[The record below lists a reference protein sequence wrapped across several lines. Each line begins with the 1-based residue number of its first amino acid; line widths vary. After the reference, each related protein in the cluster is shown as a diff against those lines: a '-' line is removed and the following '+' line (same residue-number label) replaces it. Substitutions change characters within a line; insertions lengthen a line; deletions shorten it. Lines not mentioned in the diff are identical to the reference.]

1 MMIVMKET
9 ATDDEVDAVV
19 EKIER
24 AGALAHRSRGARL
37 TVIGAIGDVE
47 QDATVES
54 LGLEAQA
61 GVDRVVPILKPY
73 KLASA
78 QIRHGERTV
87 LDVDGR
93 KFGGDHFA
101 LMAGPCTVESREQ
114 TLATARVVRDAGAT
128 FLRGGAYKP
137 RTSPYAFQ
145 GLGQEGLRLLAEAKS
160 ETGLP
165 IVTELMDMRDIDAVL
180 EVADVVQIGARNMQN
195 YPLLAEIGRAGR
207 PALLKRGLSSTL
219 DELLMAAEYI
229 LKEGN
234 PNVML
239 CERGIRTF
247 ETAYRF
253 TLDLMAVPVLKELTH
268 LPVIVDPSHAAGRR
282 DLVTP
287 LSLAAAAVGA
297 DGIIV
302 EVHPKPEEAVCD
314 GPQAL
319 RAEDFADYATAV
331 ERAATLAGKALA
343 GREPALA

>member
-9 ATDDEVDAVV
+9 ATDEEVDAVV

-24 AGALAHRSRGARL
+24 AGALAHRSRGARV

-47 QDATVES
+47 QDVTVEG
-54 LGLEAQA
+54 LGLEGEA

-78 QIRHGERTV
+78 QITHGERTV
-87 LDVDGR
+87 LDIEGR
-93 KFGGDHFA
+93 KVGGDNFA
-101 LMAGPCTVESREQ
+101 LIAGPCTVETREQ
-114 TLATARVVRDAGAT
+114 TLETARVVRDAGAT
-128 FLRGGAYKP
+128 LLRGGAYKP

-145 GLGQEGLRLLAEAKS
+145 GLGQEGLRLLAEAKA

-165 IVTELMDMRDIDAVL
+165 IVTELMDMRDIDPVL

-195 YPLLAEIGRAGR
+195 YPLLAEIGRSGR

-302 EVHPKPEEAVCD
+302 EVHPKPEEAICD

-319 RAEDFADYATAV
+319 RAEDFASYAAAV
-331 ERAATLAGKALA
+331 EQAAQLAGKALSA
-343 GREPALA
+343 V

>member
-9 ATDDEVDAVV
+9 ATEDEIGAVV

-24 AGALAHRSRGARL
+24 AGALAHRSQGARV
-37 TVIGAIGDVE
+37 TIIGAIGDVE
-47 QDATVES
+47 QDASVES
-54 LGLEAQA
+54 LGLEGQP

-73 KLASA
+73 KLASS

-87 LDVDGR
+87 LDIEGR
-93 KFGGDHFA
+93 KIGGEHFA
-101 LMAGPCTVESREQ
+101 LIAGPCTIETREQ
-114 TLATARVVRDAGAT
+114 TLTTAEVVKDAGAT
-128 FLRGGAYKP
+128 LFRGGAYKP

-145 GLGQEGLRLLAEAKS
+145 GLGQEGLRLLAEAKEQS
-160 ETGLP
+160 GLP
-165 IVTELMDMRDIDAVL
+165 IVTELMDMRDLEPVL

-195 YPLLAEIGRAGR
+195 YPLLAEVGRSGR

-253 TLDLMAVPVLKELTH
+253 TLDLMAVPVLKELSH

-302 EVHPKPEEAVCD
+302 EVHPKPEAAICD

-319 RAEDFADYATAV
+319 RAEDFASYSAAV
-331 ERAATLAGKALA
+331 EQAAQLAGKALSA
-343 GREPALA
+343 V

>member
-1 MMIVMKET
+1 MMIVMKPT
-9 ATDDEVDAVV
+9 ATDAEVKAVIDR
-19 EKIER
+19 IESV
-24 AGALAHRSRGARL
+24 GAHTHLSRGEEV
-37 TVIGAIGDVE
+37 TVIGAVGDREHV
-47 QDATVES
+47 QR
-54 LGLEAQA
+54 LELEGSP

-73 KLASA
+73 KLAST
-78 QIRHGERTV
+78 QFKHGERSV
-87 LDVDGR
+87 LDILGR
-93 KFGGDHFA
+93 KVGGSNFA
-101 LMAGPCTVESREQ
+101 MIAGPCTVESREQ
-114 TLATARVVRDAGAT
+114 TLETARIVRDAGAT
-128 FLRGGAYKP
+128 LFRGGAYKP

-145 GLGQEGLRLLAEAKS
+145 GLGQEGLRLLQEAKD

-165 IVTELMDMRDIDAVL
+165 IVTELMDLRDLDQVL
-180 EVADVVQIGARNMQN
+180 EVADVIQIGARNMQN
-195 YPLLAEIGRAGR
+195 YSLLSEIGRSGR

-219 DELLMAAEYI
+219 EELLMAAEYI

-234 PNVML
+234 SSVML

-253 TLDLMAVPVLKELTH
+253 TLDLTAVPVLKQMTH

-302 EVHPKPEEAVCD
+302 EVHPRPEEAICD

-319 RAEDFADYATAV
+319 IADEFADYV
-331 ERAATLAGKALA
+331 ERVQAAAAVAGNVLSTV
-343 GREPALA
+343 